1 MALPANN
8 IFLRSPYWVNKS
20 RSILSYIIVDLTVWT
35 GELVADEPVSPS
47 LKLRSTAF
55 ENTASIDIAEFARD
69 LVEVT
74 FNGAQDSN
82 AVWVKTQVTWFDAD
96 GATGT
101 DAAVY
106 YTGLDGFSYF
116 EQGVNYSF
124 PYNVLLGTD
133 KVRVLNNTDYK
144 IPVLQDKLTGYGLQY
159 WAGYAWIE
167 YHTVIGLSPVQDT
180 DSVIKYVNSSY
191 SGTYADR
198 VRFVFSSGPTEYVY
212 VNYESCPKYNSAKI
226 FFVNRYGATQ
236 QIDTFGRVNVDL
248 TTKDEKYKRNLM
260 NGAGSYDITRHQ
272 NTVLSKNGTISL
284 TVNTGYYKDTENDIF
299 TELMLSEQVWMIIDK
314 DQLGLGWMPK
324 ETNSFVVPVNITSNT
339 FNMKQ
344 NKIEKLINYTF
355 TFEVAAD
362 RINSVR

>member
-8 IFLRSPYWVNKS
+8 IFLRSPYWVTKALTDLN
-20 RSILSYIIVDLTVWT
+20 YIVVSLNVWT
-35 GELVADEPVSPS
+35 GDLVADKPATAS
-47 LKLRSTAF
+47 LLLRSTAF
-55 ENTASIDIAEFARD
+55 EGSASIDIAEFARD

-74 FNGAQDSN
+74 FNGNQDSN
-82 AVWVKTQVTWFDAD
+82 AVWVSTQVTWYKNNGTTGVDAE
-96 GATGT
+96 
-101 DAAVY
+101 VE

-133 KVRVLNNTDYK
+133 KVRVLNNTNYK
-144 IPVLQDKLTGYGLQY
+144 IPVLQNKLVSYGLQTY
-159 WAGYAWIE
+159 GAGLYTQF
-167 YHTVIGLSPVQDT
+167 HTVTGLSPAEDT
-180 DSVIKYVNSSY
+180 DSIVRYVSTSY
-191 SGTYADR
+191 MAQYADR
-198 VRFVFSSGPTEYVY
+198 VQFNFSSGQPEYVY

-248 TTKDEKYKRNLM
+248 TTKNEKYKRNLM
-260 NGAGSYDITRHQ
+260 NGSGSYDITRHQ
-272 NTVLSKNGTISL
+272 NTVLNNNGTISL

-324 ETNSFVVPVNITSNT
+324 EANNFVVPVNMTSNT